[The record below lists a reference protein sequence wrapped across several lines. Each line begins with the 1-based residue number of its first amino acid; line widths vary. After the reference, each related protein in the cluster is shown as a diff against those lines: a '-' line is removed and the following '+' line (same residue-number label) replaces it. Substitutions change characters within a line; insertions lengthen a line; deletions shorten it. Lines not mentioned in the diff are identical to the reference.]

1 MIHTLLPDPPS
12 SILVVGF
19 GGGSYIHFLEQ
30 TGYKVRLLDLLDR
43 GDAPATVYDSVLL
56 MGNLKAHSSIS
67 EALEKARAFLRP
79 EGTLVVCDEV
89 CYDSSSHKG
98 KAGVHPYTGLISA
111 LFENGFRIKSDEETG
126 ENILQ
131 IYNEF
136 AGQASDV
143 LDLSNHVVRPERLLD
158 FKDPRKDLYEKKQT
172 GWRIL
177 VARKDRIFVRAYIK
191 GDETVILPMFRKV
204 FKADRTLEQWHWKFR
219 DNPFGAHKI
228 AEAFT
233 EEGVLAAQYSGYP
246 VPFFSSV
253 GGREEFVSFQIGD
266 IMTAPE
272 VRNIGLGTSSV
283 LSRIAT
289 YFYNKFC
296 IDHVPFMYGFV
307 AGNHKKFGERFLRY
321 QYMSHIPYHVLDLTK
336 SRLKPFGR
344 IKRLMTGLS
353 VEEVSDITREYD
365 LFFESVCDDYGMLV
379 KRNSSYLKWRYLDCP
394 DNVHRVFAVRR
405 FGKLVGW
412 GVFSVRENMLI
423 WGDALFRK
431 RYAGIVS
438 FMLEHI
444 LKHNYPDIKR
454 IEGWFSPIPE
464 WWTDLL
470 RDTGFQ
476 VVKEPNDLV
485 SGVTLFDSTFTL
497 EFVKNHL
504 YYTMGDSDLF

>member
-1 MIHTLLPDPPS
+1 MIHTLLPDPPA

-19 GGGSYIHFLEQ
+19 GGGSYIRFLEQ
-30 TGYKVRLLDLLDR
+30 TGYKARLLDLLDR

-67 EALEKARAFLRP
+67 EAFEKASTLLRP
-79 EGTLVVCDEV
+79 EGTLIVCDEV

-98 KAGVHPYTGLISA
+98 KTGVHPYTELISA

-131 IYNEF
+131 IYNEL
-136 AGQASDV
+136 AGQASEVFDP
-143 LDLSNHVVRPERLLD
+143 SNHAVRPERLLD
-158 FKDPRKDLYEKKQT
+158 HKDPKKDLYEKRQT

-177 VARKDRIFVRAYIK
+177 VAKKDRIFVRAYMK
-191 GDETVILPMFRKV
+191 SDETVILPMFRKV

-233 EEGVLAAQYSGYP
+233 EDGTLAAQYSGYP
-246 VPFFSSV
+246 VPFSSSV
-253 GGREEFVSFQIGD
+253 GGREEFVSLQIGD

-307 AGNHKKFGERFLRY
+307 AGNHKKFGERFLGY
-321 QYMSHIPYHVLDLTK
+321 QYMSQIPYHVLDLT
-336 SRLKPFGR
+336 SYRQTHTGR
-344 IKRLMTGLS
+344 IKRFLSGLS
-353 VEEVSDITREYD
+353 IKRETHITGEYD
-365 LFFESVCDDYGMLV
+365 AFFDQVCRDYGLLV
-379 KRNSSYLKWRYLDCP
+379 ARRSDYLKWRYTDCP
-394 DNVHRVFAVRR
+394 DDVHRFYGVRR
-405 FGKLVGW
+405 FGKLIGW
-412 GVFSVRENMLI
+412 GVFSIRGDVLI
-423 WGDALFRK
+423 WGDALFNK
-431 RYAGIVS
+431 RYPEAAG
-438 FMLEHI
+438 FMLERI
-444 LKHNYPDIKR
+444 VKRDYPQVSKV
-454 IEGWFSPIPE
+454 EGWFSPLPG
-464 WWTDLL
+464 WWGDLL
-470 RDTGFQ
+470 RDIGFQ
-476 VVKEPNDLV
+476 AIDEPNGLV
-485 SGVTLFDSTFTL
+485 SGVRPFDSLFSI
-497 EFVKNHL
+497 EFVKGNL